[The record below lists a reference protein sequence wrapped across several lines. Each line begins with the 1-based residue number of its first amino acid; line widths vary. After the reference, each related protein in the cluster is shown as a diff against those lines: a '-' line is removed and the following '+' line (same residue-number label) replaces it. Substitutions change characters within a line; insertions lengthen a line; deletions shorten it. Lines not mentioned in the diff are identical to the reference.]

1 MADGAVCVPTPRSE
15 ASPPPPSCLCVYT
28 PLRHVCGAGTADRS
42 SGAARGPRF
51 PWRSVQPLGDPSWA
65 RSPVCVSVRQRP
77 GYLERGSCGSGP
89 ADTLG
94 LRVRWF
100 AK

>member
-42 SGAARGPRF
+42 VVGPRVG
-51 PWRSVQPLGDPSWA
+51 RDSRGDRYSPLVI
-65 RSPVCVSVRQRP
+65 PVGLVVLCACRCASVRVTWSGGRVVLGP
-77 GYLERGSCGSGP
+77 GIP
-89 ADTLG
+89 
-94 LRVRWF
+94 
-100 AK
+100 